1 MEGKKAITGFKKYP
15 LYQELFYYLRILF
28 NNTKQAAMIHIVF
41 QHADVAALKK
51 SFDLDE
57 TLQGDIVEIKDD
69 YAVGPLTELFSGEGI
84 EARKQWWRGVL
95 TGGDYDGHVD
105 KGEVDDNKT
114 VVELTQRLNNDPEEI
129 VWIWA
134 AQNKHDVSGYYWL
147 MSQLKDFQGRIFI
160 LFLSNLPFINEKG
173 HLFYP
178 TNIFEIPAKEFVK
191 AKKLARQITLSE
203 FEVDPDEWTRL
214 SNENKGVRTLEG
226 GKKLV
231 QDDYDHYDA
240 ELFKFITPDWQKVNK
255 LMHSFLGKAKETT
268 CDMYLL
274 WRLKLM
280 IEEGRIDAQGD
291 VKGMK
296 DFEVKLKANNQ

>member
-1 MEGKKAITGFKKYP
+1 
-15 LYQELFYYLRILF
+15 
-28 NNTKQAAMIHIVF
+28 MIHIVF

-57 TLQGDIVEIKDD
+57 TLTGDIVEIKDD
-69 YAVGPLTELFSGEGI
+69 YAVGPVAELFSEEGI
-84 EARKQWWRGVL
+84 EARKQWWRDVL
-95 TGGDYDGHVD
+95 AGGDYDGHVD
-105 KGEVDDNKT
+105 KGEVDDNKI
-114 VVELTQRLNNDPEEI
+114 VSELIERLNNDPEEI
-129 VWIWA
+129 AWIWA

-160 LFLSNLPFINEKG
+160 LYLNNLPFINDKG

-203 FEVDPDEWTRL
+203 FEVDPDEWTKL
-214 SNENKGVRTLEG
+214 SSENKGVRTLEG
-226 GKKLV
+226 GKKLI
-231 QDDYDHYDA
+231 QHDYDYYDS
-240 ELFKFITPDWQKVNK
+240 ELLKFITPDWQKVNK
-255 LMHSFLGKAKETT
+255 LFHSFFSKAKETT
-268 CDMYLL
+268 GDMYLL

-280 IEEGRIDAQGD
+280 ITEGRIDAQGE

-296 DFEVKLKANNQ
+296 DFEVKLKNTGNQGSFTHEETP